1 MNLKRL
7 KFKVV
12 VLVRAQKVKSMRKET
27 AEQVKANQNDYQ
39 LKAEEN
45 YREFLCR
52 EVYNGKECGFLVRG
66 KTDDEIIEHARMHQ
80 KITHGVKEISPDLE
94 KKIKESI
101 RPVSADGHQFE

>member
-1 MNLKRL
+1 
-7 KFKVV
+7 
-12 VLVRAQKVKSMRKET
+12 MRKET

-80 KITHGVKEISPDLE
+80 KITHGVKEIPPDLE

-101 RPVSADGHQFE
+101 RLVSADGHQF